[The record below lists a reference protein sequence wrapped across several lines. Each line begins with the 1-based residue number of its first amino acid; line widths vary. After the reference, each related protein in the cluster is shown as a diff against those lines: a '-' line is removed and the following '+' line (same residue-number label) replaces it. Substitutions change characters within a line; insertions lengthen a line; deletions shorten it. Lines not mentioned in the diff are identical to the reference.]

1 MPGLGYNVFPEDIE
15 GNPQL
20 GHYVEI
26 RAFPA
31 KTLIQNI
38 LRAEIRANEI
48 AREAARQINELL
60 PFGLNI
66 PTPTPFPEAN
76 RRVAETRDDPN
87 RVETFYLYVPG
98 GGQNTLAWQQMH
110 EYTDVKLARVA
121 TGLLG
126 LGGGGTG
133 GVLPGLLGTP
143 INPQVEVLFRN
154 TQLRTF
160 TFYFLMA
167 PTSRSESE
175 RMQWII
181 ERLRW
186 HAAPEIPQE
195 GARQLVFVPP
205 SEFEIKFYFREKGS
219 NSFQR
224 NPNLPMIDRCVAE
237 RVDVDF
243 TPQGEFSTFSNGH
256 PVSALLSIQFK
267 ELAIVDKNKIARGY

>member
-31 KTLIQNI
+31 KTLLQN
-38 LRAEIRANEI
+38 L
-48 AREAARQINELL
+48 ARGLDRVGGIFGRPDLGTNNIN
-60 PFGLNI
+60 
-66 PTPTPFPEAN
+66 
-76 RRVAETRDDPN
+76 VDTRDDPS

-98 GGQNTLAWQQMH
+98 GGQNTLAWQQQH

-167 PTSRSESE
+167 PTSKSESD

-186 HAAPEIPQE
+186 HAAPEIPQ
-195 GARQLVFVPP
+195 GGVSSLVFVPP
-205 SEFEIKFYFREKGS
+205 SEFEIKFYFRQKGS